1 MSWVQWECIA
11 WSPGPSPL
19 NPYLN
24 SLQGGGDGSGDEA
37 ERATSERVLDSVQCK
52 IVECFHIL
60 QYKSLLAHVAGSTA
74 GGWLFFLAEERGNEP
89 VGVRLGHNCSDVVI
103 LFIDVTDQVQTWVE
117 KLVHGSRQMASVAWE
132 LSKSL
137 GLWRHQMVS
146 TTYTTPNSYLY
157 VQVFCYMYSLYE
169 NLMYVLYTLWIKLQA
184 SYPRSSPAE
193 KRFFCREG
201 AWVRAAWFWPL
212 QNNYVLP
219 LLAAFT
225 A

>member
-1 MSWVQWECIA
+1 MWLEVQ
-11 WSPGPSPL
+11 
-19 NPYLN
+19 
-24 SLQGGGDGSGDEA
+24 
-37 ERATSERVLDSVQCK
+37 T
-52 IVECFHIL
+52 
-60 QYKSLLAHVAGSTA
+60 AGSTA
-74 GGWLFFLAEERGNEP
+74 GGWLFFLAEERGNET
-89 VGVRLGHNCSDVVI
+89 VDVRLGHNCSDDVI

-132 LSKSL
+132 LSKSP

-169 NLMYVLYTLWIKLQA
+169 NLMYVFVVHFMNKVA
-184 SYPRSSPAE
+184 SLVSRLLPCR
-193 KRFFCREG
+193 KIFFCREG